1 MTCRSRGAPSFRY
14 PLEVLL
20 FWTRCV
26 YVKQTLPRPGA
37 SATATPSLCCSTSPV
52 VKLAGV
58 KATIAGDAPSVNGP
72 LWRGREVVH
81 GRKRVPRLRQNQK
94 LVEIDVRVPLT
105 AYLELLVSE
114 EDAAA
119 VGVLRCKFVGVEV
132 LQHLVAK
139 QQHLQTTRK

>member
-1 MTCRSRGAPSFRY
+1 M
-14 PLEVLL
+14 
-20 FWTRCV
+20 
-26 YVKQTLPRPGA
+26 
-37 SATATPSLCCSTSPV
+37 
-52 VKLAGV
+52 KLAGV